1 MNTQTV
7 HTDLIVLNRL
17 RYGETSLIVRAFTRE
32 LGLQS
37 YLVKGVLGAKKKG
50 LRASYF
56 QSLTLL
62 NAVVTTANTS
72 RLFTIKEAKPLL
84 IGQGYLSDVV
94 KSNVALFMAEVIA
107 SVLSEGHP
115 EQELFDF
122 VSEQANRLEKEKPA
136 PDSLIKFLLGITRH
150 LGSYPDQ
157 VYKPGQVFDLN
168 EGIFT
173 DQFTATQALSVP
185 TSARLASYLGI
196 DFDKVTLHNDDKTT
210 RKELLEG
217 LLDYLSA
224 QIAGFKHPKS
234 LEIIQSIF

>member
-1 MNTQTV
+1 MSTQTV

-62 NAVVTTANTS
+62 NAVVTTSNTAQ
-72 RLFTIKEAKPLL
+72 LYTIKEAKPLL
-84 IGQGYLSDVV
+84 IGQGYLADVV

-115 EQELFDF
+115 EPELFDF
-122 VSEQANRLEKEKPA
+122 ALDQVTLLESEKPR
-136 PDSLIKFLLGITRH
+136 PDFLIRFLIGITRF
-150 LGSYPDQ
+150 LGCYPDQ
-157 VYKPGQVFDLN
+157 EYKNGQVFDLN
-168 EGIFT
+168 EGTFT
-173 DQFTATQALSVP
+173 DPFSASQALSVHA
-185 TSARLASYLGI
+185 SARLAVYLGI
-196 DFDKVTLHNDDKTT
+196 DFDKETPHNDVKAM

-224 QIAGFKHPKS
+224 QIAGFKYPKS